1 MRFIEAERPEKRQR
15 SHKLCKW
22 QKIIFDF
29 VDSGLD
35 CAKLIYEDEEEYP
48 KSKYSDTL
56 SVNRSAERLKVD
68 VFART
73 VNKEIYLFKGKRK

>member
-1 MRFIEAERPEKRQR
+1 MRFIESERPVKRQR

-22 QKIIFDF
+22 QKVIFDF
-29 VDSGLD
+29 IESGLD

-48 KSKYSDTL
+48 KNKYSDTL
-56 SVNRSAERLKVD
+56 SINRSAERLRVD

-73 VNKEIYLFKGKRK
+73 VNEEIYLFKGKRK